1 MNLSKNDLINIIK
14 IYKESNFIQRKKLF
28 DNIEELNVNDN
39 IKKSL
44 VKLKDNNKH
53 NPYKL
58 IEIYYN
64 RYLKYKNAQKGG
76 YIRPPN
82 LNIANIQKPSKY
94 TKINLLLNKQN
105 NNNSLKQKFII
116 NIDKVFETVKDLRL
130 PNIDEI
136 YLNEFKY
143 IRNDNKIDSSFI
155 DFLFENL
162 DSKTINKIND
172 NI

>member
-14 IYKESNFIQRKKLF
+14 IYKESDFIQRRKLF

-94 TKINLLLNKQN
+94 TKINLLL
-105 NNNSLKQKFII
+105 KQKFII

-143 IRNDNKIDSSFI
+143 IRNDNKIDSSFV

>member
-14 IYKESNFIQRKKLF
+14 IYKESDFIQRRKLF

-116 NIDKVFETVKDLRL
+116 KPWMLL
-130 PNIDEI
+130 EI
-136 YLNEFKY
+136 L
-143 IRNDNKIDSSFI
+143 I
-155 DFLFENL
+155 LL
-162 DSKTINKIND
+162 
-172 NI
+172 

>member
-14 IYKESNFIQRKKLF
+14 IYKESDFIQRRKLF

-116 NIDKVFETVKDLRL
+116 NIDKVFETVAEKYFCRL
-130 PNIDEI
+130 
-136 YLNEFKY
+136 
-143 IRNDNKIDSSFI
+143 
-155 DFLFENL
+155 
-162 DSKTINKIND
+162 
-172 NI
+172 